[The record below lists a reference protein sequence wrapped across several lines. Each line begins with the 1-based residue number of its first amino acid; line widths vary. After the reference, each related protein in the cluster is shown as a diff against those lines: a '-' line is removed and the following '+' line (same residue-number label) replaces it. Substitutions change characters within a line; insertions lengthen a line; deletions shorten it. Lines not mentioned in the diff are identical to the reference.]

1 MSLETQG
8 TGCPFGFGAQ
18 AGTDT
23 GAAPASAGAA
33 PSSAPAATHNATHHG
48 YEPFQMKNPFPAYA
62 ALRAEEPVMYDERID
77 LFVVTRYDD
86 IKAVFDDWETFSSE
100 NAQAPVRKRGPQATQ
115 IMNEGGFTAYSGLSA
130 RIPPEHTRIRGI
142 VQKAFTPRR
151 FKVLE
156 PFIRQNVADRLDAM
170 IARGQDAA
178 THHGEIVKDLAY
190 EVPTITILTLIGE
203 DLAKLDDYK
212 RWSDS
217 RAAMTWGDLSDEEQ
231 IPHAHNL
238 VEYWQACLALV
249 AKAHAEGG
257 DNLIADLVTA
267 QKDGA
272 EISDHEIASVAYS
285 LLFAGHETTTT
296 LISNALRLLA
306 ADAAT
311 WQKLVEDPKKIPG
324 AIDEVL
330 RYSGSIVAWRRK
342 ATKDAEIGGVKL
354 PKGSGILLV
363 MGSANRDE
371 SKFEDPET
379 FDIARPNAREHLSF
393 GFGIHYCLGN
403 MLAKLQAK
411 IALEEAT
418 AKLPHLTVDDPE
430 SIEFRENLSFR
441 VPVSVP
447 VSWKA

>member
-1 MSLETQG
+1 MSLSTQG
-8 TGCPFGFGAQ
+8 GGCPFGFGSADT
-18 AGTDT
+18 ATGT
-23 GAAPASAGAA
+23 AASTSHSAELRAA
-33 PSSAPAATHNATHHG
+33 NHHG
-48 YEPFQMKNPFPAYA
+48 YEPFQMKDPFPAYA
-62 ALRAEEPVMYDERID
+62 ALRAEEPVMYDERIGYW
-77 LFVVTRYDD
+77 VVTRYDD
-86 IKAVFDDWETFSSE
+86 VKAVFDDWETFSSE
-100 NAQAPVRKRGPQATQ
+100 NAQAPVRQRGPEAAQ
-115 IMNEGGFTAYSGLSA
+115 IMDDGGFTAYSGLSA

-156 PFIRQNVADRLDAM
+156 PFIRANVAERLDAM
-170 IARGQDAA
+170 LARGTDTGAG
-178 THHGEIVKDLAY
+178 HGEIVRDLAY

-203 DLAKLDDYK
+203 DLARLDDYK

-217 RAAMTWGDLSDEEQ
+217 RAAMTWGDLTDEEQ

-238 VEYWQACLALV
+238 VEYWQACIALV
-249 AKAHAEGG
+249 EKAHGEGG
-257 DNLIADLVTA
+257 DNLVADLVKA
-267 QKDGA
+267 QQDGA
-272 EISDHEIASVAYS
+272 EISDHEIASVCYS

-306 ADAAT
+306 ADSAT
-311 WQKLVEDPKKIPG
+311 WRQLVEDPKKIPA

-342 ATKDAEIGGVKL
+342 ALRDAEVGGVKI
-354 PKGSGILLV
+354 PAGAGILLV

-371 SKFEDPET
+371 SKFEDPEV

-418 AKLPHLTVDDPE
+418 AKIPHLRVDDPE

-441 VPVSVP
+441 VPLAVR
-447 VSWKA
+447 VSWED